1 MNQQVTLTVS
11 DNVWFYAKSVAAQN
25 KRRIEDVMS
34 DWLDK
39 MSSEVEVEKLSDAKI
54 LALANL
60 QLPESQQETLHEL
73 LKKNSL
79 RLKILLPS
87 RRFPAIFQMYFS
99 LLRIIMIFAQKL
111 HKNPHR
117 FFIHRQRFI
126 IFAL

>member
-73 LKKNSL
+73 LEKNSL

-87 RRFPAIFQMYFS
+87 RRFPTNFQISFHP
-99 LLRIIMIFAQKL
+99 LRRRMIFAQNL
-111 HKNPHR
+111 HQNPHR
-117 FFIHRQRFI
+117 FLKHRQRFN
-126 IFAL
+126 IFAF

>member
-11 DNVWFYAKSVAAQN
+11 DNVWFYAKSLAMQN

-73 LKKNSL
+73 LEKNGEGEL
-79 RLKILLPS
+79 TKLERKYLDELMEIHDDALLTK
-87 RRFPAIFQMYFS
+87 AKAM
-99 LLRIIMIFAQKL
+99 RIAVERGLMKPLSA
-111 HKNPHR
+111 
-117 FFIHRQRFI
+117 
-126 IFAL
+126 